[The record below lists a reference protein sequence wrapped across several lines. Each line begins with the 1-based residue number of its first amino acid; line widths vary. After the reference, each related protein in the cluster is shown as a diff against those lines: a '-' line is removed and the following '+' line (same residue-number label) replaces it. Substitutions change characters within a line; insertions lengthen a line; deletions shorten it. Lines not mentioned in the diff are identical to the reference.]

1 MVASIMLVDIT
12 STSRHLVE
20 YYEPHQI
27 KILATQHD
35 NGLINIHCLD
45 VIFIMILYA
54 FFFTIIE

>member
-1 MVASIMLVDIT
+1 MLVDTT

-20 YYEPHQI
+20 YYESHQI

-45 VIFIMILYA
+45 FILIMIL
-54 FFFTIIE
+54 